1 MVGCVHSG
9 KLSVVFYGWSCI
21 INGGLRLLICS
32 TFLCLIIFTFFNF
45 YFFKFYLK
53 TFIFKVVQSR
63 VIEYSSYLICRY
75 GTANVWK
82 MFTDLF
88 DYFPLTAL
96 VSMLLRNFGKN
107 NRVLFLLLIGVVIVC
122 WLECHHFQL
131 HVFLGLCNQ
140 NSEGFFLVV
149 SVTPFWKKHTWYYYY
164 FAL

>member
-1 MVGCVHSG
+1 VC

-32 TFLCLIIFTFFNF
+32 TFLCLIFFFYFYFFNF
-45 YFFKFYLK
+45 IWKLSYLK
-53 TFIFKVVQSR
+53 
-63 VIEYSSYLICRY
+63 LC
-75 GTANVWK
+75 N
-82 MFTDLF
+82 
-88 DYFPLTAL
+88 P
-96 VSMLLRNFGKN
+96 VSLNILCIWFAGMVLLMFGKCLLIYSTTSHWQHWLVCYYVILERT
-107 NRVLFLLLIGVVIVC
+107 RVLFLLLIGVVIVC

-131 HVFLGLCNQ
+131 HVFFGLCNQ